1 MSGNG
6 KATEDIINE
15 IDVMLRQSGRPGLP
29 GAGSETV
36 FHTGPGG
43 TPVFNPSNSG
53 LPGANSE
60 SDSGS
65 NSPAGSR
72 LALALLPVT
81 PVPLTEWQSWVRLG
95 LYGTAA
101 YLTWPKAKTLSYI
114 AMGAAGLSLATSLA
128 SQSWSA
134 KNA

>member
-6 KATEDIINE
+6 RITEDIINE
-15 IDVMLRQSGRPGLP
+15 IDAMLRQSGLP
-29 GAGSETV
+29 GGGRQVISL
-36 FHTGPGG
+36 PG
-43 TPVFNPSNSG
+43 VDRPSDSG

-60 SDSGS
+60 SDSESNSGS